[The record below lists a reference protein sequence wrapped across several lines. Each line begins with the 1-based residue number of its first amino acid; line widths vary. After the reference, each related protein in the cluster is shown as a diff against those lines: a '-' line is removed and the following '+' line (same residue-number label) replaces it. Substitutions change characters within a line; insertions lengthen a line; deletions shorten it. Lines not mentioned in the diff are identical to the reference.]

1 MLGNWAET
9 PFFLQLQFSKNLVD
23 STKRRQSDISTEEL
37 TMNDAAPPNEYGD
50 QADTPPET
58 NAGIIIVYLISIRNP
73 PRHQPLRMKQ
83 QPCITGKDM
92 RKEKECMPFFL
103 VCLSVG
109 PSVCHIFS
117 LSFFLLIR
125 YLYFHLLS
133 FTKAISRL
141 STLCLS
147 LVLRFFPSL
156 ALFMDHLLLF
166 ILYIYL
172 FLINTVRWHL
182 SERWSQ
188 RTCTTGKIVCK

>member
-1 MLGNWAET
+1 MLRIKET
-9 PFFLQLQFSKNLVD
+9 TWLYIVYNRYTFILYIYIYIYTVD
-23 STKRRQSDISTEEL
+23 CILS
-37 TMNDAAPPNEYGD
+37 YC
-50 QADTPPET
+50 
-58 NAGIIIVYLISIRNP
+58 IIIVYLISIRNP

-117 LSFFLLIR
+117 LSFFLLTR

-172 FLINTVRWHL
+172 FLINTVR
-182 SERWSQ
+182 
-188 RTCTTGKIVCK
+188 